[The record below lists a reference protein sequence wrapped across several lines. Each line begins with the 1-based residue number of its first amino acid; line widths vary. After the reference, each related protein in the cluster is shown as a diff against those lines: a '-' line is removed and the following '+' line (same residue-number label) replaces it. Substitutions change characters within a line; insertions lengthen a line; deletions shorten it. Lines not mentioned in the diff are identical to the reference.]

1 MLGLVLHDVVG
12 QEAKGVLG
20 PDASTTD
27 ASNSN
32 TQDAQIVVNTH
43 NAQIG
48 MFQQTM
54 SHLCDRMM
62 GNEATWHCNEFA
74 GVGGGRHV

>member
-27 ASNSN
+27 FSGSN
-32 TQDAQIVVNTH
+32 TYDAQIGVNTH
-43 NAQIG
+43 DAQ
-48 MFQQTM
+48 
-54 SHLCDRMM
+54 M
-62 GNEATWHCNEFA
+62 GVF
-74 GVGGGRHV
+74 

>member
-20 PDASTTD
+20 PDASTID
-27 ASNSN
+27 ISNSN
-32 TQDAQIVVNTH
+32 KCDAQTVVNTH

-48 MFQQTM
+48 MFQHTM
-54 SHLCDRMM
+54 LHLCDKLV
-62 GNEATWHCNEFA
+62 GNEATWHHNE
-74 GVGGGRHV
+74 

>member
-20 PDASTTD
+20 PETSTTD
-27 ASNSN
+27 TSKSS
-32 TQDAQIVVNTH
+32 TCDAQTGVNTY

-48 MFQQTM
+48 ICQQTM
-54 SHLCDRMM
+54 LHLCDRMV
-62 GNEATWHCNEFA
+62 GNQATWHYNK
-74 GVGGGRHV
+74 

>member
-27 ASNSN
+27 TSTSDLHDADRGEH
-32 TQDAQIVVNTH
+32 TQCTA
-43 NAQIG
+43 
-48 MFQQTM
+48 
-54 SHLCDRMM
+54 
-62 GNEATWHCNEFA
+62 
-74 GVGGGRHV
+74 RHVSADNVAFV